1 MRCDMCQMNGI
12 IRNMVCD
19 DCEGGRN
26 FDNRKVFLF
35 DIIKYRKS
43 KLI

>member
-26 FDNRKVFLF
+26 FDKIFEVP
-35 DIIKYRKS
+35 
-43 KLI
+43 KLTQQGN